1 MRILIAEDDAV
12 PRVMLERVLTKWGH
26 DVTVA
31 CDGLQAWQVLQ
42 DTSPEL
48 AILDWI
54 MPGMEGPQICEALAS
69 VRRASTSTSC

>member
-31 CDGLQAWQVLQ
+31 CDGLQAWQALQ
-42 DTSPEL
+42 DTRS
-48 AILDWI
+48 
-54 MPGMEGPQICEALAS
+54 GTGHS
-69 VRRASTSTSC
+69 